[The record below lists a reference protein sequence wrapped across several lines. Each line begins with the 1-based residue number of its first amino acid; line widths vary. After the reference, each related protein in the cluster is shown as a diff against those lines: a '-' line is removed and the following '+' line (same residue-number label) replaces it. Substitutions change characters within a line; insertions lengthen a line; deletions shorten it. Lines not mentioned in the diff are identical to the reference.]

1 MSDGDVVMAETKG
14 CGVGDDSKGD
24 SSELILPRVDETLL
38 AEMVAMGF
46 VELSSRKALMAGSA
60 NAEQA
65 VQWVL
70 DHETDADISAPIA
83 LVAADSAAARTGA
96 PLVAKAFKCVE
107 TGRLFRTSDEVQ
119 AYATRTGRSDFEE
132 TTEEKKSLTE
142 AEKKEKISELKAL
155 AASRRL
161 EREQVEKVGD
171 IEAEKKRR
179 EAGSKTAE
187 TRESLEK
194 AARMREADRAKR
206 EKNTALRERERLRAE
221 IAKDKAERRARGGKL
236 VGKLSVEGYAP
247 SIDQNQDRWISAPCE
262 MVEKLRR
269 VGPEMPRLGDDA
281 RVRGLC
287 KRLAGQ
293 SEALATLFAETF
305 QGSSVAE
312 TFQGAF
318 GRGAPRGPPLEDPE
332 KSARQNGPL
341 GGALERSLWQTFS
354 SRHSLVAVPRGN
366 LPGHS
371 LSGPTTKGP
380 PQRANLCK
388 DGPVDGK

>member
-187 TRESLEK
+187 TRE
-194 AARMREADRAKR
+194 
-206 EKNTALRERERLRAE
+206 
-221 IAKDKAERRARGGKL
+221 
-236 VGKLSVEGYAP
+236 
-247 SIDQNQDRWISAPCE
+247 
-262 MVEKLRR
+262 
-269 VGPEMPRLGDDA
+269 
-281 RVRGLC
+281 
-287 KRLAGQ
+287 
-293 SEALATLFAETF
+293 
-305 QGSSVAE
+305 
-312 TFQGAF
+312 
-318 GRGAPRGPPLEDPE
+318 
-332 KSARQNGPL
+332 
-341 GGALERSLWQTFS
+341 
-354 SRHSLVAVPRGN
+354 
-366 LPGHS
+366 
-371 LSGPTTKGP
+371 
-380 PQRANLCK
+380 
-388 DGPVDGK
+388 